1 MIHDFKMIAD
11 ASNNLF
17 SAFRLTDQIAPAF
30 IGYRV
35 ENETMYLYRYK
46 PRTGY
51 EKVHYFP
58 FGIKSDVMAQF
69 VWNWIEET
77 RPNDKVPHTDGSVK
91 KAFEFVTRNLD
102 VLDEYYAI
110 IKISV
115 RWQVIGK

>member
-1 MIHDFKMIAD
+1 MIYDFKMIAD

-17 SAFRLTDQIAPAF
+17 AAFRITDQITPAF

-46 PRTGY
+46 PRKAY

-58 FGIKSDVMAQF
+58 FRIKSEVIAQF

-77 RPNDKVPHTDGSVK
+77 RPQAEQPDTDGSVK
-91 KAFEFVTRNLD
+91 KAFEFVTENMD
-102 VLDEYYAI
+102 NLDEYNAI

-115 RWQVIGK
+115 CWQVIGK

>member
-1 MIHDFKMIAD
+1 MIHHMQMTAD
-11 ASNNLF
+11 GVSNLLA
-17 SAFRLTDQIAPAF
+17 AFRNADQITPAF

-46 PRTGY
+46 PRQGF

-58 FGIKSDVMAQF
+58 FGIKLDVMAQF

-77 RPNDKVPHTDGSVK
+77 KPNEKVPHTDGSVK
-91 KAFEFVTRNLD
+91 KAFEFVANNLD
-102 VLDEYYAI
+102 TLDEYHAI